1 MTDQAKKTPTFRI
14 FQISPRGDNS
24 RAYWREIGVAWENSD
39 GSFNLRFEAVPT
51 DWSNTLQLRAYE
63 EAANGDRVAKDQTRR
78 Q

>member
-1 MTDQAKKTPTFRI
+1 MTDQAKKTPAFRI

-24 RAYWREIGVAWENSD
+24 RAFWREIGVAWENSD
-39 GSFNLRFEAVPT
+39 GSFNLRLEAVPT

>member
-1 MTDQAKKTPTFRI
+1 MTDQAKKTPAFRI

-24 RAYWREIGVAWENSD
+24 RAYWREIGVAWPNSD
-39 GSFNLRFEAVPT
+39 GSFNLRLEAVPT

-63 EAANGDRVAKDQTRR
+63 EAVNGDRGAKDQTRR

>member
-1 MTDQAKKTPTFRI
+1 MTDQTKKTPAFRI

-24 RAYWREIGVAWENSD
+24 RAYWRDIGVAWENND

>member
-1 MTDQAKKTPTFRI
+1 MTDQAKNIPAFRI

>member
-1 MTDQAKKTPTFRI
+1 MTDQAKKTPAFRI

-24 RAYWREIGVAWENSD
+24 RAFWREIGVAWPNSD
-39 GSFNLRFEAVPT
+39 GSYNLRFEAVPT

-63 EAANGDRVAKDQTRR
+63 EAPNGDRVAKDPTRR

>member
-1 MTDQAKKTPTFRI
+1 MTDQAKKTPAFRI

>member
-1 MTDQAKKTPTFRI
+1 MTDQSKKTPAFRI

>member
-1 MTDQAKKTPTFRI
+1 MTDQAKKTPAFRI

-39 GSFNLRFEAVPT
+39 CSFNLRFEAVPT

>member
-1 MTDQAKKTPTFRI
+1 MTDQAKKTPAFRI

-24 RAYWREIGVAWENSD
+24 RAYWRDIGVAWENND

-63 EAANGDRVAKDQTRR
+63 EVANGDRVTKDQTRR

>member
-1 MTDQAKKTPTFRI
+1 MTDQAKKTPAFRI

-51 DWSNTLQLRAYE
+51 DWTNTLQLRAYE
-63 EAANGDRVAKDQTRR
+63 EAANSDRVAKDQTRR

>member
-1 MTDQAKKTPTFRI
+1 MTDQAKKTPAFRI

-63 EAANGDRVAKDQTRR
+63 EAANGDRVAKDQMRR

>member
-1 MTDQAKKTPTFRI
+1 MTDQAKKTPAFRI
-14 FQISPRGDNS
+14 FQISPRGDSS

-51 DWSNTLQLRAYE
+51 DWNNTLQLRVYE

>member
-1 MTDQAKKTPTFRI
+1 MTDKAKKTPAFRI

-24 RAYWREIGVAWENSD
+24 RAFWREIGVAWENSD

>member
-1 MTDQAKKTPTFRI
+1 MPDQSKKTPAFRI

-24 RAYWREIGVAWENSD
+24 RGYWREIGVAWPNSD

-51 DWSNTLQLRAYE
+51 DWSNTLQLRAYD

>member
-1 MTDQAKKTPTFRI
+1 MTDQAKKTPAFRI

-24 RAYWREIGVAWENSD
+24 RAYWRDIGVAWENND

-63 EAANGDRVAKDQTRR
+63 EVANGDRVAKDQTRR

>member
-1 MTDQAKKTPTFRI
+1 MTDQAKKTPAFRI

-24 RAYWREIGVAWENSD
+24 RAYWRDIGVAWENSD

-63 EAANGDRVAKDQTRR
+63 EVASGDRVAKDQTRR